1 MNPAKHIVDKFG
13 GQTAL
18 ASMIGRNQSAIAHW
32 VRAGAIPQRW
42 HAPLLELAVSHDV
55 DLSASDFQSMEAAP
69 ADYQSHQS
77 GNIMFNTIE
86 EAVADLRVGKMVI
99 LVDDED
105 RENEGDFVM
114 AAEFITPE
122 AITLM
127 TREASGIITVPM
139 TEQRLRALHIDPMVR
154 ENSESMRT
162 AFTVT
167 VDARDGTSTGS
178 SAADRARTIRKL
190 ADPHARPLDFNQPG
204 HVNPLMARKGGVLK
218 RAGHTEAAVDLMA
231 LAGLQP
237 TGVICEIMGHDGE
250 MMRLPQLAELA
261 RRLGLK
267 LITIAELIKY
277 RRRSEKLVRRVATAK
292 LPTRYGE
299 FLVHAYESDVD
310 PSPYIAFTMGDI
322 DDGNDVLVRIHSSCL
337 TGDLIGS
344 LKCDCGD
351 QLHLALANIAEAGR
365 GVLLYIEQEG
375 RGIGIINKIRAY
387 SLQDG
392 GADTVEANVQ
402 LGFKPDLRDYGI
414 GAQVLVDLGIKRILY
429 MTNNPAKLAGLEGY
443 GLEIADRIPLIAPPK
458 AENAHYLETKRLK
471 MGHLLGDVG

>member
-1 MNPAKHIVDKFG
+1 MNAAKHIVDKFG

-18 ASMIGRNQSAIAHW
+18 AGLIGRNQSAIAHW
-32 VRAGAIPQRW
+32 VRAASIPHKW
-42 HAPLLELAVSHDV
+42 HAPLLELARSNRI
-55 DLSASDFQSMEAAP
+55 DLSP
-69 ADYQSHQS
+69 ADFHSMAQSDLDVEHS
-77 GNIMFNTIE
+77 DHIMFNTIE
-86 EAVADLRVGKMVI
+86 EAIEDLAAGKMII

-105 RENEGDFVM
+105 RENEGDLVM
-114 AAEFITPE
+114 AAEYITPE

-139 TEQRLRALHIDPMVR
+139 TEDRLRALHIDPMVR

-167 VDARDGTSTGS
+167 VDAREGTSTGS
-178 SAADRARTIRKL
+178 SAADRALTIRKL
-190 ADPHARPLDFNQPG
+190 ADPQAKPSDFNQPG
-204 HVNPLMARKGGVLK
+204 HVNPLMAKKGGVLK
-218 RAGHTEAAVDLMA
+218 RAGHTEAAVDLMR

-237 TGVICEIMGHDGE
+237 AGVICEIMGDDGD
-250 MMRLPQLAELA
+250 MLRLTALSDLAKK
-261 RRLGLK
+261 LGMK

-292 LPTRYGE
+292 LPTKYGD
-299 FLVHAYESDVD
+299 FTVHAYESDVD

-322 DDGNDVLVRIHSSCL
+322 GNGEDCLVRIHSSCL
-337 TGDLIGS
+337 TGDLMES

-351 QLHLALANIAEAGR
+351 QLHLAMSMIAEAGR
-365 GVLLYIEQEG
+365 GVLLYIDQEG

-387 SLQDG
+387 ALQDA

-414 GAQVLVDLGIKRILY
+414 GAQVLVDLGVKRILY

-443 GLEIADRIPLIAPPK
+443 GLEIADRIPLIAPP
-458 AENAHYLETKRLK
+458 AEERAQYLETKRGK
-471 MGHLLGDVG
+471 MGHMLGDIS